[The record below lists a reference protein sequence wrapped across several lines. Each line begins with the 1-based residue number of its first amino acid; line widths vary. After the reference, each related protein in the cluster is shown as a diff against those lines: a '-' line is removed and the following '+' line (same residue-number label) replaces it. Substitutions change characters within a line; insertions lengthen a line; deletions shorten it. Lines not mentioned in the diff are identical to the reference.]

1 MVPSSLYIV
10 RGPQSGH
17 GADTHD
23 PVFSCMAHST
33 KSDRYLTLEISED
46 GISRQIVD
54 GSAVTSI
61 SQNFRGTVH
70 LDVRNDAG
78 LMPLPSVG
86 KYVPIDDF
94 STFRRA
100 KSDAEIADLDVM
112 YAATRSRLNDDFVE
126 CIDTFRGNE
135 ASMESGFTKTEHNNF
150 FQYRGGFRDRLGRS
164 SDLTTVVPKT
174 QEWEDRLD
182 RVYQGLEAVDRHAG
196 IGVDRSTL
204 NNLFLSHMD
213 PQDSV
218 YGNVTNAVGWSFGE
232 GGMEFDTLNK
242 YDYVMFGCAIAGP
255 DDETPALV
263 FRNARAILTPAEI
276 QLCSTKDPVDTM
288 ENNDPDDNNFDFAQ
302 K

>member
-17 GADTHD
+17 GANTHD

-33 KSDRYLTLEISED
+33 KSDRYLALEISED

-86 KYVPIDDF
+86 ECVPIDDF

-112 YAATRSRLNDDFVE
+112 YADTRSRLDDDFVQ

-135 ASMESGFTKTEHNNF
+135 TSMESGFTKTEHNNF
-150 FQYRGGFRDRLGRS
+150 VQYRGGFRDRLGRS

-182 RVYQGLEAVDRHAG
+182 RVYQGLEAVEKHAG
-196 IGVDRSTL
+196 IGVSRSTL

-218 YGNVTNAVGWSFGE
+218 YGNVTNAVGWSLGE
-232 GGMEFDTLNK
+232 DGMEFDTLNK
-242 YDYVMFGCAIAGP
+242 YDYIMFGCAIAGP

-263 FRNARAILTPAEI
+263 FRNARAIVTDAEI
-276 QLCSTKDPVDTM
+276 ELDSTKDDLVKNTM
-288 ENNDPDDNNFDFAQ
+288 NVDDNDFDFTHS
-302 K
+302 